1 MMTKELLKKLAYWAG
16 LSKEVREAVE
26 YSVREGKEECE
37 LWLTDN
43 TTTKKYLEL
52 LGFEVEIISKEGITK
67 EYIKI
72 SWKNLN

>member
-1 MMTKELLKKLAYWAG
+1 MTKELLKKLAYWAG
-16 LSKEVREAVE
+16 LSKEVREAIE
-26 YSVREGKEECE
+26 YSVRIGKEECE

-43 TTTKKYLEL
+43 TTTKNYLEL
-52 LGFEVEIISKEGITK
+52 LGFEIEIISKEGITK

>member
-16 LSKEVREAVE
+16 LSKEVREAIE
-26 YSVREGKEECE
+26 YSVREGKEKCE

-43 TTTKKYLEL
+43 ATTKKYLEL

-72 SWKNLN
+72 SWENLN